1 MQTHSASHS
10 SGAWEPY
17 QRTSRL
23 APILIAG
30 YKFHCFQPFVRA
42 LLVKTEGGMM
52 CSESLRKLLHDYEG
66 VRLGALSRGAGLRFG
81 LFPRGTCIG
90 RFSCF
95 AAGLKILPRNH
106 PFARLSQHPLFFNS
120 RLGLVVE
127 DTIPPASDSSLSIGS
142 DVWIG
147 MNVII
152 TSGCGFI
159 GDGAIIGAGAV
170 VTKDVPP
177 FTVIAGNPAK
187 PIRTRFSARIQAA
200 IEASKWWERP
210 VPYILAHR
218 HLFTQDM
225 TEELLPEFEEAF
237 PPSMG
242 TQRESNDAGTK
253 SVGKSAESLSIR
265 GDEREVG
272 QPPH

>member
-1 MQTHSASHS
+1 MLEHIPFDFGGTQEHY
-10 SGAWEPY
+10 G
-17 QRTSRL
+17 RTSRL
-23 APILIAG
+23 APLLIAA
-30 YKFHCFQPFVRA
+30 YKFRRFRPLVRA
-42 LLVKTEGGMM
+42 LLVKTEGGIMS
-52 CSESLRKLLHDYEG
+52 SESLRKLLHDYEG

-81 LFPRGTCIG
+81 LFPRGTRIG

-95 AAGLKILPRNH
+95 AAGLRVLPRNH
-106 PFARLSQHPLFFNS
+106 PSARVSQHPLFFNS

-127 DTIPPASDSSLSIGS
+127 DTIPSASESPLIIGS
-142 DVWIG
+142 DVWVG

-177 FTVIAGNPAK
+177 YTVVAGNPAK

-210 VPYILAHR
+210 MPHILAHR

-225 TEELLPEFEEAF
+225 TEELLPEFEKAF
-237 PPSMG
+237 PASIG
-242 TQRESNDAGTK
+242 SQRALNGAGA
-253 SVGKSAESLSIR
+253 KSAEKSVEDLRMR
-265 GDEREVG
+265 GEEHGAG
-272 QPPH
+272 QSPH